1 MPSGKIVWITGGDC
15 NSIGELWEEAPLVQ
29 SVEQS
34 IARFAEAYQAKD

>member
-1 MPSGKIVWITGGDC
+1 MVISWPASK
-15 NSIGELWEEAPLVQ
+15 PLVQ